1 MAGERISRE
10 NIKTT
15 QGFLHCIL
23 FRNDHENLLEI
34 LLKQQNFT
42 GEQVKKIYHS
52 SMSTEHKIRREQQQK
67 KQGIPINFSL
77 HNINSN

>member
-1 MAGERISRE
+1 MTTALVKRVQMAGERISRE
-10 NIKTT
+10 NIKTK

-34 LLKQQNFT
+34 LLKQQNFI

-52 SMSTEHKIRREQQQK
+52 SMLRHTR
-67 KQGIPINFSL
+67 
-77 HNINSN
+77 

>member
-52 SMSTEHKIRREQQQK
+52 SMLRHTR
-67 KQGIPINFSL
+67 
-77 HNINSN
+77 